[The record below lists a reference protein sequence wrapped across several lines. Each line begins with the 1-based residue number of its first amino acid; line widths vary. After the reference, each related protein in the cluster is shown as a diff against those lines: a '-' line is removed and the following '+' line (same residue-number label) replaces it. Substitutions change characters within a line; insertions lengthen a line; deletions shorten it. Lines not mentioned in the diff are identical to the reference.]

1 LLLSK
6 IPVYGISRGEPRE
19 IILPKAKLARSAISW
34 GKFSLPILLLAWF
47 FVWGGPA
54 KAADVVITADT
65 VWSKGEVRVIDGDEG
80 LAVMPGAKL
89 TIEAGVIIKLAPNNA
104 IMVMGELDIQGS
116 AVEPVIITSLK
127 DDSAG
132 GDTNGDG
139 NSAAPAPGD
148 WHGIFAN
155 SPDARIEIDYAR
167 ISYGGGYFDNESALL
182 AINQAAE
189 LNLSHS
195 QIVNNKGLIAINQA
209 LVAKINYSNI
219 FNPDFCLD
227 QDPFGMEIPLTYC
240 GGPTVFYN
248 GATALDASNNYWG
261 HEAGPTLFEQ
271 MSGQSDIKGTAI
283 SGNINY
289 QPFLT
294 SPWLAEPAPA
304 EPEPVIL
311 IPGILGSWN
320 ISGRWQIDPIF
331 HTYDNLME
339 ALIAA
344 GYRESSLGQ
353 DQPTLFTF
361 PYDWRADNNITA
373 GLLKEK
379 IRQVKEITGA
389 DKVDLVAHS
398 MGGLVARSYIQG
410 DGYQDDVD
418 QVIFLGTPHLGAVE
432 SYLKYE
438 GAYFQ
443 SNFVPLQKYLFQV
456 EAATQGYLDLTD
468 YIRVQVPTVEQL
480 LPIYDYLKDKQPDD
494 SWQLRPYPLNYPQ
507 NNYLE
512 QLNSQANTALL
523 NQRVDITNIVSDLG
537 ADSTLNYLKVI
548 ADPDTT
554 DNQWQSGYPEDLDNN
569 LMT

>member
-1 LLLSK
+1 
-6 IPVYGISRGEPRE
+6 
-19 IILPKAKLARSAISW
+19 LPKAKLARSAISW

-139 NSAAPAPGD
+139 NSAA
-148 WHGIFAN
+148 
-155 SPDARIEIDYAR
+155 
-167 ISYGGGYFDNESALL
+167 
-182 AINQAAE
+182 
-189 LNLSHS
+189 
-195 QIVNNKGLIAINQA
+195 
-209 LVAKINYSNI
+209 
-219 FNPDFCLD
+219 
-227 QDPFGMEIPLTYC
+227 
-240 GGPTVFYN
+240 PTVFYN